1 MPRNEH
7 EKDLF
12 SDGGVSASTHP
23 IMEGK
28 EGSSCLVGRSHG
40 VASLSGTE
48 LQYLVDDGAGLG
60 RGIGRDCKTAAS
72 VICEWS

>member
-12 SDGGVSASTHP
+12 PNGGVSASTHP

-40 VASLSGTE
+40 VASLGGTE
-48 LQYLVDDGAGLG
+48 VVEVEVSAKGGKGSRSDSYMFMGG
-60 RGIGRDCKTAAS
+60 
-72 VICEWS
+72 